1 MADALDSGSS
11 GSNPVRVQ
19 VPFSA
24 FIIFIEKPKTPVF
37 SAFFFFQKLK
47 MGQKWGNP
55 FHSVFSALNRKIDES
70 YNIDTLAMFYSTGY
84 TSQGGL
90 NLSEYKYLIFN
101 ICANKNKED
110 RTLGTTIIIPSS
122 IVFDSSY
129 THEVKYDTTYT
140 GVVYF
145 TGSLGNATAIGKCSN
160 ASYGSAFLYGV
171 K

>member
-1 MADALDSGSS
+1 
-11 GSNPVRVQ
+11 
-19 VPFSA
+19 
-24 FIIFIEKPKTPVF
+24 
-37 SAFFFFQKLK
+37 

>member
-1 MADALDSGSS
+1 M
-11 GSNPVRVQ
+11 
-19 VPFSA
+19 
-24 FIIFIEKPKTPVF
+24 
-37 SAFFFFQKLK
+37 
-47 MGQKWGNP
+47 
-55 FHSVFSALNRKIDES
+55 LNRKIDES
-70 YNIDTLAMFYSTGY
+70 YNIDTLAMFSSTGY